1 MTLKPAM
8 NSSNR
13 CFLMA
18 SCSRR
23 LLSRW
28 DVTWSNSDTRAKYA
42 SSCTRTTWK
51 LSTTHSEKPTTYQ
64 NKRTTPATLNNTTR
78 TVPRHQKKLNNKH
91 YVWTWHHHL
100 LKTQNTQSCLGTKL
114 LYIWSH
120 EEFAQN
126 ILKRRCWTFVIMIMI
141 WSWYEVHTVIPDP
154 LSHSTWESRN
164 I

>member
-78 TVPRHQKKLNNKH
+78 TVPRHQKTLCMNLTPPSPENTEHTVMSGNKTSVHLITRGVCPKHSQTSLLNLCNNDHDMKL
-91 YVWTWHHHL
+91 
-100 LKTQNTQSCLGTKL
+100 
-114 LYIWSH
+114 IWSAH
-120 EEFAQN
+120 
-126 ILKRRCWTFVIMIMI
+126 
-141 WSWYEVHTVIPDP
+141 SDP
-154 LSHSTWESRN
+154 RSTITLDLR